1 MYEKIFYINIFI
13 SRDKTNVLQHL
24 FPLTCSF
31 AAVHKT
37 VNARA
42 VEYRNS
48 AQNPANAVCRE
59 LSYKL
64 SMNDWAEIVQL
75 VVNYGDEFE
84 KDIEN
89 SMDYQPCDQCGNWNH
104 NYIYLKKEKNNE

>member
-1 MYEKIFYINIFI
+1 MKKITLSENCFGVDVEIDDQSLFIHEYDNRNPEMINDLQDNVI
-13 SRDKTNVLQHL
+13 DKLRSIKN
-24 FPLTCSF
+24 
-31 AAVHKT
+31 
-37 VNARA
+37 
-42 VEYRNS
+42 
-48 AQNPANAVCRE
+48 
-59 LSYKL
+59 KL

>member
-1 MYEKIFYINIFI
+1 MKKITLSENCFGVDVEIDDQSLFI
-13 SRDKTNVLQHL
+13 HEYDNRNPKMIDDLQDNVIDKLRSIKN
-24 FPLTCSF
+24 
-31 AAVHKT
+31 
-37 VNARA
+37 
-42 VEYRNS
+42 E
-48 AQNPANAVCRE
+48 
-59 LSYKL
+59 L

>member
-1 MYEKIFYINIFI
+1 MKKITLSENCFGVDVEIDDQSLFI
-13 SRDKTNVLQHL
+13 HEYDNRNPKMIDDLQDNVIDKLRSIKN
-24 FPLTCSF
+24 
-31 AAVHKT
+31 
-37 VNARA
+37 
-42 VEYRNS
+42 
-48 AQNPANAVCRE
+48 
-59 LSYKL
+59 KL